1 MQHELHF
8 YTVAISNWKQKF
20 YKIILHYSIKN
31 HEILFLTRT
40 REKVLATLDQA
51 KMSQMGHKQHKSWNK
66 NMILGFHQNL
76 KMSALWRTNKK
87 VGEQVIEQERIFT
100 KRASGEGLALEHI
113 GSGMAQKSES
123 TIQKPWRAW
132 GPRRMR
138 GDGSSP
144 SRPWRCRTVKP
155 LRTRAW
161 RFLIKSDMGV
171 GTIIPPWGISSGAM
185 KTCVHIK
192 ICTQPFRGD
201 EFTTP
206 KSENNLRFHD
216 DSMVKALRFQ
226 SKERGFGPRKLRSFM
241 PCSSTNTHTH
251 THTHTHTQT
260 GNNPNVHVHQL
271 DG

>member
-1 MQHELHF
+1 MHLVKDLHWNTLEVEWLKNQSQQFKNPEELEGPEGCG
-8 YTVAISNWKQKF
+8 AMAALPQ
-20 YKIILHYSIKN
+20 
-31 HEILFLTRT
+31 
-40 REKVLATLDQA
+40 
-51 KMSQMGHKQHKSWNK
+51 GH
-66 NMILGFHQNL
+66 
-76 KMSALWRTNKK
+76 
-87 VGEQVIEQERIFT
+87 
-100 KRASGEGLALEHI
+100 
-113 GSGMAQKSES
+113 
-123 TIQKPWRAW
+123 
-132 GPRRMR
+132 
-138 GDGSSP
+138 
-144 SRPWRCRTVKP
+144 WRCRTVKP

-171 GTIIPPWGISSGAM
+171 GTIIPPRGISSGAR

-206 KSENNLRFHD
+206 KSENLRFHD

-226 SKERGFGPRKLRSFM
+226 SKGRGFGPRKLRTFM

-251 THTHTHTQT
+251 THTHPHTQT